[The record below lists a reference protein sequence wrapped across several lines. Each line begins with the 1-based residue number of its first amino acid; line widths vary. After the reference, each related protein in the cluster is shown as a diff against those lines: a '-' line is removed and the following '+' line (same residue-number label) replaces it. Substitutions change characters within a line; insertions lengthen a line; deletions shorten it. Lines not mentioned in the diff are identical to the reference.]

1 MTPIVEYPTVVS
13 SSLPAFRNVFNNR
26 PRLQNFGNYLTGLI
40 LSPNRTVSYINDAF
54 YAHKDQSALNHFL
67 TDSNWSDEELDG
79 ARYEYILEGLE
90 RNAGDAQGEGV
101 LAVDDTL
108 AHKTGKHME
117 LAGIFWDHAEG
128 RYTLAHDV
136 LTTHLVKGR
145 LSVPIDLDI
154 YVKKDEFEKEH
165 DDDNDDMLKELGK
178 GFRTKNQMLRELVS
192 KAASKKIP
200 FSRVV
205 ADEWFFNRDNTS
217 HIESLGKDWVFES
230 SSDRLIMSPKGW
242 VNLSDWAKTI
252 PEERFKPVEAS
263 YQTKK
268 HTYWCYSK
276 NVTMSRM
283 EGRVNVIVS
292 YDNSELKGDP
302 KFLATNRQDWD
313 EFRIVRTYTKRWQ
326 IDAFYRDAKQ
336 NLGLEDYEVR
346 KTRGVK
352 RHLAMVLI
360 AHTILVLGSPSHGAD
375 AAKAEAVAETIGSRS
390 RFAYTE
396 ILTSFVSLVLKVAGE
411 LKNDA
416 NMIVSMMLSSRAA
429 LKGGFAKV

>member
-13 SSLPAFRNVFNNR
+13 SSLPAFRSVFNK
-26 PRLQNFGNYLTGLI
+26 PQLQNFGNYLTGLI
-40 LSPNRTVSYINDAF
+40 LSPNHTVSYINDAF

-67 TDSNWSDEELDG
+67 TDSNWSDEELDRT
-79 ARYEYILEGLE
+79 RYAYILEGLE
-90 RNAGDAQGEGV
+90 RNASDAQGEGV

-128 RYTLAHDV
+128 KYTLAHDL
-136 LTTHLVKGR
+136 LTTHLAKGR
-145 LSVPIDLDI
+145 LSVPIDLDV
-154 YVKKDEFEKEH
+154 YVKKDEFEKRH
-165 DDDNDDMLKELGK
+165 DDDNDDLLRALGR

-192 KAASKKIP
+192 KAASKGIP
-200 FSRVV
+200 FSCVV
-205 ADEWFFNRDNTS
+205 ADEWFFNEDNTS

-230 SSDRLIMSPKGW
+230 ASDRLVMMPKGW
-242 VNLSDWAKTI
+242 VHLSDWARTLPREK
-252 PEERFKPVEAS
+252 FKPVEVS

-268 HTYWCYSK
+268 HTYWCCSK
-276 NVTMSRM
+276 NVTMSKMGDR
-283 EGRVNVIVS
+283 RVNILVS
-292 YDNSELKGDP
+292 YDNPELKGDP
-302 KFLATNRQDWD
+302 KFLATNRLDWD
-313 EFRIVRTYTKRWQ
+313 EFRIVRTYAKRWQ

-336 NLGLEDYEVR
+336 NLGLEEYEVR
-346 KTRGVK
+346 KILGVK

-360 AHTILVLGSPSHGAD
+360 AHTILVLGSQSHGAD

-396 ILTSFVSLVLKVAGE
+396 ILTSFVSLVLRVAGE

-416 NMIVSMMLSSRAA
+416 NLIVSMMLSSRAA